1 MSAPF
6 PRSVVSRLQGAH
18 KIKDNLLSRL
28 CLIRGKQGLW
38 RTLAL
43 RIAREHP
50 ADGQRIRA
58 RAIPQRRGRADLQGA
73 FAFAVPIHRDALPH
87 RLWVMQ
93 DRLERWQTF
102 SNHTRTT
109 DGMLGACFGRL

>member
-6 PRSVVSRLQGAH
+6 LEGGFQTPAFH
-18 KIKDNLLSRL
+18 KIKDNLLSSL

-58 RAIPQRRGRADLQGA
+58 RAIPQRCGCANFHDA
-73 FAFAVPIHRDALPH
+73 FAFTVPIHGDALSH
-87 RLWVMQ
+87 RLGVMQ
-93 DRLERWQTF
+93 DRLERWQTEA
-102 SNHTRTT
+102 SHTPTT
-109 DGMLGACFGRL
+109 DGLLGACLGRL